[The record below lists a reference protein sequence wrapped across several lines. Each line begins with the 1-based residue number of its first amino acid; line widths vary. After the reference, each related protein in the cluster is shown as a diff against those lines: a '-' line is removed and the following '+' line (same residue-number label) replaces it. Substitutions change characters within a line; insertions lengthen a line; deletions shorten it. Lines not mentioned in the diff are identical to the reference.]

1 MDECSIVLRPP
12 LGPSWLS
19 CIERCPYFEV
29 DLYTALYVVGTVDSV
44 LIREV
49 SLIQSV
55 LN

>member
-1 MDECSIVLRPP
+1 MDECSIVERPP

-29 DLYTALYVVGTVDSV
+29 DLYTALYVVAADSI